1 MAVTIILADDHHMM
15 RQGLRM
21 LLEAEE
27 DFRVVAEA
35 GDGREAARLAEHFTP
50 DILIVDVMMP
60 GLNGLE
66 ATRQVGQ
73 RSPRTPDAQTGSALP
88 GRPNPLRPTSW
99 YLAAG
104 AVSGWGLPIGPLL
117 LPFEPI
123 SLFPSPCDQDL
134 FQKYRALRG

>member
-35 GDGREAARLAEHFTP
+35 GDGREAAGLAERLTP

-66 ATRQVGQ
+66 VTRQVGQ
-73 RSPRTPDAQTGSALP
+73 CSPRTRVIMLSMYSNEAYVLEALRN
-88 GRPNPLRPTSW
+88 G
-99 YLAAG
+99 AAG
-104 AVSGWGLPIGPLL
+104 YVLRRPVPPI
-117 LPFEPI
+117 
-123 SLFPSPCDQDL
+123 
-134 FQKYRALRG
+134 